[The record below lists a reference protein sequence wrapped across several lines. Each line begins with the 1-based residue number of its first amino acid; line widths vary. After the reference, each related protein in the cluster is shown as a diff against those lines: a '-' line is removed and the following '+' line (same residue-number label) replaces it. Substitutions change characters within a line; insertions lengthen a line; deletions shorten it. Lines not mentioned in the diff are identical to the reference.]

1 MSTYIDDVHVFL
13 CQSLKAYPVVV
24 YSDDD
29 ILDVIIVFVIN
40 QCLEV
45 ITIDWKSLDVTLHT
59 CSTFLV
65 LCHAWSLFSF
75 ITLHKCRLRLGLD
88 RGGSRTQR
96 HHGISGLV
104 ALEPLPSGASLR
116 MVTVPGGWP
125 PSSCRMDSTSPDV
138 ML

>member
-45 ITIDWKSLDVTLHT
+45 ITIDWKSRSTLNRCDTPHLLDIFAVMP
-59 CSTFLV
+59 C
-65 LCHAWSLFSF
+65 
-75 ITLHKCRLRLGLD
+75 
-88 RGGSRTQR
+88 
-96 HHGISGLV
+96 
-104 ALEPLPSGASLR
+104 LEP
-116 MVTVPGGWP
+116 VQFYYFT
-125 PSSCRMDSTSPDV
+125 
-138 ML
+138 